1 VQGKPM
7 RSKLKAPPV
16 FKRLKLTY
24 DILLSRFAVNFNL
37 RRYNKALR
45 NQYVAL
51 DAVEL
56 VR

>member
-1 VQGKPM
+1 M